1 MPVQILNQG
10 RKWANLS
17 AGSLFSMFESAIRR
31 SACPQCFFFWANELY
46 HLSQDQLGNIQ
57 WSTER
62 KIAIKAS
69 GRPFETMQVEIVLAW
84 KRGVKTDNTQFG
96 TRQILNRFH
105 SRDSR

>member
-1 MPVQILNQG
+1 
-10 RKWANLS
+10 
-17 AGSLFSMFESAIRR
+17 MFGSAIRR
-31 SACPQCFFFWANELY
+31 SACPQCSFFWANELY